1 MAEVIDK
8 FLELICDFAY
18 RFRRELLAFTPLFL
32 AVLIRSSSGPLS
44 GESAVLWM
52 LIIVLYMAGII
63 YLARR
68 FPGLKL
74 FGVKPRTQQQEIG
87 LVRDADYSVAFGT
100 DEFGNEVVLSPY
112 SKAGL
117 LISGVPGC
125 GKTVALKT
133 LLAGWRS
140 AGAYV
145 RIVDFKDSGDFGI
158 FDEPHVP
165 VIGDD
170 IEACVDLLKQ
180 IEGKMMQ
187 RAQWLKET
195 PGIKNFWERDPNTRP
210 RLLVIAID
218 ECQEAFET
226 VGVDKAR
233 KELAL
238 EAIRLVKTLVKRGRS
253 LGIFVVLSTQK
264 ADSTAIPTAI
274 RDQIALRLSGEQ
286 KTPEAAKAA
295 LGDLRESEPSP
306 HSDIQPGT
314 PGRMIFAGSTPVAF
328 LLQAYKPTDEYLRHI
343 CRR

>member
-1 MAEVIDK
+1 MIDE
-8 FLELICDFAY
+8 FLQSVSDLAY
-18 RFRRELLAFTPLFL
+18 RFRRELLAFAPLFL
-32 AVLIRSSSGPLS
+32 AILVRASSSPEPLS
-44 GESAVLWM
+44 GESAVLWI
-52 LIIVLYMAGII
+52 LITILYIAGVV
-63 YLARR
+63 YVARR
-68 FPGLKL
+68 FPGLGL
-74 FGVKPRTQQQEIG
+74 FGMKRRNQQREIG
-87 LVRDADYSVAFGT
+87 LIRDADYSVAFGT

-145 RIVDFKDSGDFGI
+145 RIVDFKDSGDFEL
-158 FDEPHVP
+158 FDEPNAP

-170 IEACVDLLKQ
+170 IAACVVLLKQ
-180 IEGKMMQ
+180 LESKMMQ

-195 PGIKNFWERDPNTRP
+195 PGVKNFWERDPNTRP
-210 RLLVIAID
+210 RLLVVAID

-238 EAIRLVKTLVKRGRS
+238 EAIRLVRTLVKRGRS

-264 ADSTAIPTAI
+264 ADSTAIPTSI
-274 RDQIALRLSGEQ
+274 RDQIGLRLSGEQ

-295 LGDLRESEPSP
+295 LGDLRVGEPSP
-306 HSDIQPGT
+306 HSDIE
-314 PGRMIFAGSTPVAF
+314 PGRPGRLIFAGSTPIAF
-328 LLQAYKPTDEYLRHI
+328 LLQAYRPTDAYLRHI

>member
-1 MAEVIDK
+1 MIDK
-8 FLELICDFAY
+8 FLELICDLAY
-18 RFRRELLAFTPLFL
+18 RFRRELLAFTPLFI
-32 AVLIRSSSGPLS
+32 VLVVRSSSSPLS
-44 GESAVLWM
+44 GESAALWI
-52 LIIVLYMAGII
+52 LIALLYTAGIFYI
-63 YLARR
+63 ARR
-68 FPGLKL
+68 FPGLGL
-74 FGVKPRTQQQEIG
+74 FGIKPRTQKQEIG

-117 LISGVPGC
+117 LISGVPGS

-145 RIVDFKDSGDFGI
+145 RIVDFKDSGDFDI
-158 FDEPHVP
+158 FGEPNAP

-180 IEGKMMQ
+180 IEGTMMQ

-195 PGIKNFWERDPNTRP
+195 PGVKNFWERDPNTRP
-210 RLLVIAID
+210 HLVVIAID

-286 KTPEAAKAA
+286 KTPEAA
-295 LGDLRESEPSP
+295 
-306 HSDIQPGT
+306 
-314 PGRMIFAGSTPVAF
+314 
-328 LLQAYKPTDEYLRHI
+328 
-343 CRR
+343 

>member
-1 MAEVIDK
+1 MDEFMRFVRY
-8 FLELICDFAY
+8 FVH
-18 RFRRELLAFTPLFL
+18 RFRRELLAFTPLVL
-32 AVLIRSSSGPLS
+32 ALVIRSSSSGPLS
-44 GESAVLWM
+44 GEAAVLWIM
-52 LIIVLYMAGII
+52 IALLYTAGII

-68 FPGLKL
+68 FPGLGL
-74 FGVKPRTQQQEIG
+74 FGMKPRTQQQEIG
-87 LVRDADYSVAFGT
+87 LLRDADYSVAFGT

-145 RIVDFKDSGDFGI
+145 RIVDFKDSGDFDI
-158 FDEPHVP
+158 FDEPNAP

-180 IEGKMMQ
+180 IESNMMQ
-187 RAQWLKET
+187 RAQWLKDT
-195 PGIKNFWERDPNTRP
+195 PGVKNFWERDPNTRP

-274 RDQIALRLSGEQ
+274 RDQIGLRLSGEQ

-295 LGDLRESEPSP
+295 LGDLREDEPSP

-328 LLQAYKPTDEYLRHI
+328 LLQAYRPTDEYLRHI

>member
-1 MAEVIDK
+1 MDEFMK
-8 FLELICDFAY
+8 FVRYFVH
-18 RFRRELLAFTPLFL
+18 RFRRELLAFTPLFI
-32 AVLIRSSSGPLS
+32 VLVIRSSSSGPLS
-44 GESAVLWM
+44 GEAAVLWI
-52 LIIVLYMAGII
+52 LIAFLYTAGIM

-74 FGVKPRTQQQEIG
+74 FGMKPKTQQQEIG
-87 LVRDADYSVAFGT
+87 LLRDADYSVAFGT
-100 DEFGNEVVLSPY
+100 DDFGNEVVLSPY

-145 RIVDFKDSGDFGI
+145 RIVDFKDSGDFDI
-158 FDEPHVP
+158 FDETSAP

-180 IEGKMMQ
+180 IEANMMQ

-195 PGIKNFWERDPNTRP
+195 PGAKNFWERDPNTRP

-238 EAIRLVKTLVKRGRS
+238 EAIRLAKTLVKRGRS

-264 ADSTAIPTAI
+264 ADSTAIPTSI
-274 RDQIALRLSGEQ
+274 RDQIGLRLSGEQ

-295 LGDLRESEPSP
+295 LGDLREGEPSP
-306 HSDIQPGT
+306 HSDIE
-314 PGRMIFAGSTPVAF
+314 PGRPGRLIFAGSTPIAF
-328 LLQAYKPTDEYLRHI
+328 LLQAYRPTDAYLRHI